1 MYSLKSSL
9 CCRVTPRV
17 WTSFAF
23 DIFSIMDRRPYPGQE
38 SSLQGVATMRQSIYR
53 MKSFIYSSTSL
64 AASGLMETLWHI
76 LSPLQ
81 TGCIGTSSHANQL
94 IGKPLC
100 GILFRMGVK
109 SPHRYYHF
117 PFTLHHVTLRT
128 FRIPLHVAL
137 RYTT

>member
-38 SSLQGVATMRQSIYR
+38 SSLQGVATTRQSICR
-53 MKSFIYSSTSL
+53 MKSSIYSSTSL
-64 AASGLMETLWHI
+64 AASGLMETMWHI

-81 TGCIGTSSHANQL
+81 AEYTGTLLHANHL
-94 IGKPLC
+94 IGEPFC
-100 GILFRMGVK
+100 GILFRMGVNF
-109 SPHRYYHF
+109 PCRYYRYYHF

-128 FRIPLHVAL
+128 FRTPLHVAL
-137 RYTT
+137 R